1 MLKGKVV
8 AKKMYDDERLGKKLV
23 MYTTTNT
30 VIRKTFDVCS
40 SLLKLFEI
48 MRLKV
53 YVEENDA
60 INYILYTW
68 RERST
73 VRCLFQLA
81 SRCVYLSIFRR

>member
-53 YVEENDA
+53 YVEEKRCNQ
-60 INYILYTW
+60 LYTKH
-68 RERST
+68 
-73 VRCLFQLA
+73 VA
-81 SRCVYLSIFRR
+81 